1 MKIEQY
7 ERAREERICK
17 RLDRVVWA
25 LLLIGFVLLIAAV
38 IHTQLS
44 FVPQF
49 RAFMEAVNG

>member
-7 ERAREERICK
+7 ERMREERICK
-17 RLDRVVWA
+17 RLDRVIWA
-25 LLLIGFVLLIAAV
+25 LLLIGFILLIAAV
-38 IHTQLS
+38 IHTQLL